1 MQQNVSSAL
10 RFNAGR
16 SACARSLYGD
26 AHSVLIKCYNLCNIF
41 LDMEDAMTALKITSV
56 GNSAGVLLPKELLA
70 KLRVEKGDILHVIET
85 ENGIELTP
93 YDPEFDAQMAVAED
107 IMREDRDILRKL
119 AK

>member
-1 MQQNVSSAL
+1 MQHNGKTSFVGRL
-10 RFNAGR
+10 RVQL
-16 SACARSLYGD
+16 SLMMYDSG
-26 AHSVLIKCYNLCNIF
+26 HSVLIACYNICNIIV
-41 LDMEDAMTALKITSV
+41 DMEHAMTALKITSV
-56 GNSAGVLLPKELLA
+56 GNSAGVLLPKELLT
-70 KLRVEKGDILHVIET
+70 KLRVEKGDMLHVIET